1 MLRLYFTF
9 GVLRECAKLIPL
21 LIVSACLVVSAHPDT
36 TPTSIV
42 PLCPG
47 LTIVTAIRQ
56 PQGDYESIKRI
67 ESVTPEAVRLRYS
80 SYMPDPKG
88 DYDLPEYDPHGLKP
102 KPPPWLPYSIYRTM
116 LGADL
121 EAATAYLQQF
131 APSGIPE
138 TVRGVTSLGISRKVF
153 RELKAGKPV
162 ALTIYQPVSPGNP
175 LKEDGSPTMSLMDYR
190 LSGEMTLVDQKQV
203 PISVLV
209 NDRPTTLPAIHA
221 HGKFLWDE
229 GDFFF
234 LDDETNPISLKF
246 TIGNAAHPQRDQLL
260 VIKITYAC
268 PTPLDGNAPAAT
280 GVIEQAL
287 ADKKPVDIYS
297 IYFAF
302 NSDAIREESEPTLKE
317 IAEVLRRHP
326 DWKLQVNGHTDG
338 VGSDQYNL
346 DLSRRRAAA
355 VKDTLVKRYAIDAS
369 RLTTAG
375 FGKSQPKDTNDTLE
389 GRARN
394 RRVELMRQS

>member
-1 MLRLYFTF
+1 M
-9 GVLRECAKLIPL
+9 
-21 LIVSACLVVSAHPDT
+21 SAVAAQTSADRSAPRA
-36 TPTSIV
+36 I

-56 PQGDYESIKRI
+56 PPGDYESIKRI

-153 RELKAGKPV
+153 RELKSGKPV
-162 ALTIYQPVSPGNP
+162 ALTIYQPVFPGNP

-190 LSGEMTLVDQKQV
+190 LSGEMTLVDQKPV

-338 VGSDQYNL
+338 IGSDQYNL

-355 VKDTLVKRYAIDAS
+355 VKDALVKRHGVDAG
-369 RLTTAG
+369 RLATAG
-375 FGKSQPKDTNDTLE
+375 FGKSKPKDTNDTLE

-394 RRVELMRQS
+394 RRVEMVRQQ